1 MPAAHD
7 GTDEQ
12 VVEKEA
18 VPMVSEVLLLLPSE
32 LQRVLGKLP
41 AHVLDKLEE
50 IRIREGRP
58 LEVGYGGGFGF
69 AGEAGALSGDPDM
82 AYKPGSDICR
92 KLLERITNHSLY
104 AMEEEL
110 RRGYITVAGGHRIGL
125 AGRTVLEGGA
135 VRGLRDVSGFN
146 IRIARDISGVADAVL
161 PGLIN
166 RPGRTVRSAL
176 IVAPPQQGKT
186 TMIRDLARS
195 VSYGRWRHPEAA
207 KWPGRKVG
215 IVDERSEIAACVRGV
230 PTFDVGPRTDVI
242 DACPKAEGMMMML
255 RSMSPEL
262 LVADEI
268 GRPEDADAIREASHA
283 GVAVIATAHAA
294 DLAEARGRPVL
305 RRLLEEG
312 AFDLLVELRRTP
324 AGLSH
329 RIIPATGERAVRPSA
344 REPTGGLSRA
354 EDGVRYPTGGPP

>member
-1 MPAAHD
+1 MV
-7 GTDEQ
+7 TD
-12 VVEKEA
+12 
-18 VPMVSEVLLLLPSE
+18 VLLLLPAE

-41 AHVLDKLEE
+41 GHVLDKLEE

-58 LEVGYGGGFGF
+58 LEVGYAGGFGF
-69 AGEAGALSGDPDM
+69 AGEDGSLNRMPHS
-82 AYKPGSDICR
+82 AYKPGADICR

-135 VRGLRDVSGFN
+135 VRGLRDVAGFN
-146 IRIARDISGVADAVL
+146 IRIARDIEGVAGAVL
-161 PGLIN
+161 PGLLN
-166 RPGRTVRSAL
+166 RQGRTVRSAL

-186 TMIRDLARS
+186 TMIRDIARA
-195 VSYGRWRHPEAA
+195 VSYGRWRHPDAA
-207 KWPGRKVG
+207 GWPGRKVG
-215 IVDERSEIAACVRGV
+215 IVDERSEIAACIRGV

-268 GRPEDADAIREASHA
+268 GRPEDAEAIREASHA
-283 GVAVIATAHAA
+283 GVSVIATAHAA

-312 AFDLLVELRRTP
+312 AFDLLVELRRTA

-329 RIIPATGERAVRPSA
+329 RVLPAAGEGGVKPGA
-344 REPTGGLSRA
+344 REPTAVRGGFSPSA
-354 EDGVRYPTGGPP
+354 PADGGALHRGGVP